1 MLYYN
6 MGCCRCSTSCKK
18 WTTFGVAAAFVIFGL
33 FFSIFWA
40 MIVKKILSY
49 ELGLSSTK
57 TNAYGMWK
65 ETPIPIYLS
74 FYFFNWTNAE
84 EYQRNSSIKP
94 NFVELGPYTYHEHHV
109 RDNVTINDNSTISF
123 YNRRTWTFVPDKSVG
138 KLTDQITTFNPVVA
152 SIASLV
158 KDKNY
163 IVLIGVDFFLEEYK
177 INLTVTK
184 TVEEFTFEGYED
196 DLLNLVQKLNITG
209 LNIPFKKFG
218 WFVDRNDSAPY
229 DGMWNMDNG
238 ANSIDT
244 LGLVRNWNYQSHVP
258 YYEGTCGDVEGT
270 QGELWYP
277 PHDQKSVKIFSNDL
291 CSSIELDWNGD
302 YTLHGMKGHKFVGN
316 DKTFDNGTK
325 YPQMGCFKGKGV
337 THQLSGVRNVSL
349 CKYGAPAFVSFPHF
363 YEADPAFLADVDGL
377 KPNKEKHEMFLALE
391 PETGLPLSVRAQI
404 QLNLK
409 MEKVK
414 HIKILENVKS
424 TVMPMFWFSQQADL
438 TSDLAD
444 SVKGVLLLAPIGAY
458 TGYGLLGIGVLITI
472 IGLVITYRKGWHDTN
487 RINDKG

>member
-1 MLYYN
+1 
-6 MGCCRCSTSCKK
+6 MGCCRCSPSCKK
-18 WTTFGVAAAFVIFGL
+18 WTTFGVATAFIIFGL

-40 MIVKKILSY
+40 MIVKKVMNY
-49 ELGLSSTK
+49 ELGLSSK
-57 TNAYGMWK
+57 DTNAYGMWK

-74 FYFFNWTNAE
+74 FYFFNWTNSE

-94 NFVELGPYTYHEHHV
+94 HFDECGPYTYHEHHV

-123 YNRRTWTFVPDKSVG
+123 YNRRTWKFVPERSVG
-138 KLTDQITTFNPVVA
+138 DLTDQITTFNPIVA

-184 TVEEFTFEGYED
+184 TVEEFTFEGYD
-196 DLLNLVQKLNITG
+196 DPLLKLVQKLNITG
-209 LNIPFKKFG
+209 LKIPFKKFG

-244 LGLVRNWNYQSHVP
+244 LGLVRNWNYESRVP
-258 YYEGTCGDVEGT
+258 YYEGTCGEVEGT

-277 PHDQKSVKIFSNDL
+277 PHDKKTVKIFSNDL
-291 CSSIELDWNGD
+291 CSSIELDWRGD
-302 YTLHGMKGHKFVGN
+302 YEYQGMKGHKFVGT
-316 DKTFDNGTK
+316 DKVFDNGTK
-325 YPQMGCFKGKGV
+325 YPEMGCFKGKGV

-349 CKYGAPAFVSFPHF
+349 CKYGAPALVSFPHF
-363 YEADPAFLADVDGL
+363 YEADPAFLADIEGL
-377 KPNKEKHEMFLALE
+377 KPNKTQHEMFLALE
-391 PETGLPLSVRAQI
+391 PETGLPLTVRAQI

-414 HIKILENVKS
+414 HIKILEKC
-424 TVMPMFWFSQQADL
+424 
-438 TSDLAD
+438 
-444 SVKGVLLLAPIGAY
+444 
-458 TGYGLLGIGVLITI
+458 
-472 IGLVITYRKGWHDTN
+472 
-487 RINDKG
+487 